1 MQYNLEYHKQLDRSH
16 ILPNLLNGAK
26 TGVISQFLSDFF
38 ISLFLFNEQI
48 IIEDIKISTVPAYYA
63 SVASGMIAGVLII
76 YLDPIALVAFTTITY
91 GFVFELADYWIND
104 DPIELT
110 PVEDVFDIGLS
121 VLLVVLFDPT
131 ARSQYLRYEQKRHF
145 IEPTIGRKD
154 RDLTLTVFFSVL
166 LSTYNFLKLS
176 SRTEE
181 NEKDASCDSAD
192 TFD

>member
-26 TGVISQFLSDFF
+26 TGIISQFLSDFF
-38 ISLFLFNEQI
+38 ISLFIFNDQI
-48 IIEDIKISTVPAYYA
+48 VIEDIKISTTPSYYA
-63 SVASGMIAGVLII
+63 SVASGMIAGVLVIF
-76 YLDPIALVAFTTITY
+76 LDPIALVAFTTITY
-91 GFVFELADYWIND
+91 GFVFELADYIMNND
-104 DPIELT
+104 PVELT

-145 IEPTIGRKD
+145 IEPTINRRD

-166 LSTYNFLKLS
+166 LSTYSFLKLTSKNEELTSNTNAGES
-176 SRTEE
+176 SI
-181 NEKDASCDSAD
+181 KS
-192 TFD
+192 